1 MQLYAQFSDNYI
13 WLIRNEEDGSKVIIV
28 DPGEADPVIEK
39 LQSLSL
45 KPVAIFITHGHH
57 DHVDGILK
65 LRSLYD
71 IPVYGSSLENIFEL
85 SHSVVDG
92 DVINL
97 PCSQYSFKV
106 LDVPGH
112 TAGHVAYYGHGEL
125 FCGDT
130 LYGAGCGRVFNSTSE
145 QLYYSLQKIAAL
157 PDLTSIYCAHEYT
170 LKNLYFSAKI
180 EPHNAAVQA
189 RLQSARRA
197 GLEGHPTVPSTL
209 LLEKATNPFL
219 RCHIPEVIAAAENFA
234 GKHLSTAREVF
245 VVLRSWKDTYI
256 V

>member
-1 MQLYAQFSDNYI
+1 MHLNVQFSDNYI
-13 WLIRNEEDGSKVIIV
+13 WLVRYSESDPNNVVIV

-45 KPVAIFITHGHH
+45 KPVAIFITHDHH
-57 DHVDGILK
+57 DHVGGILK

-71 IPVYGSSLENIFEL
+71 IPVYGSSIENIFEL
-85 SHSVVDG
+85 SHSVVGG

-97 PCSQYSFKV
+97 PRSEYSFKV

-130 LYGAGCGRVFNSTSE
+130 LFGAGCGRVFNSTSE
-145 QLYYSLQKIAAL
+145 KLYYSLQKIAAL
-157 PDLTSIYCAHEYT
+157 PDSTSIYCAHEYT
-170 LKNLYFSAKI
+170 LQNLHFAAKI
-180 EPHNAAVQA
+180 EPHNTAIQT
-189 RLQSARRA
+189 RLQNAQRA
-197 GLEGHPTVPSTL
+197 EIEGQSTVPSTL

-219 RCHIPEVIAAAENFA
+219 RCHIPEVIVAAEKFA
-234 GKHLSTAREVF
+234 GKHLNTAREVF
-245 VVLRSWKDTYI
+245 VVLRFWKDTQ
-256 V
+256 